1 MGTCALLIYII
12 SHDKDGGCCFLQEI
26 QLKNQALDAFKE
38 TVKVFEDQ
46 IELHNNFQKQAASH
60 EVQRYASQCKR
71 ESAPPLYFTYIRG

>member
-1 MGTCALLIYII
+1 MVVVV
-12 SHDKDGGCCFLQEI
+12 FLQEI

-60 EVQRYASQCKR
+60 EVQRYASQCNHLIIISNFVR
-71 ESAPPLYFTYIRG
+71 QSYPPSI